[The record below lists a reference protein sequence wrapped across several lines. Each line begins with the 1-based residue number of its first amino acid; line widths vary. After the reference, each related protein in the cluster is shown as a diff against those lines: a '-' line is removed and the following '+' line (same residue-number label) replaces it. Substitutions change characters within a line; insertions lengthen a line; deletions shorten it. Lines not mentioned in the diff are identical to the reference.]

1 MGREKQE
8 EQLQMGMFNTAE
20 AVQTEAPETDAV
32 LPRMKELVATL
43 DEAARAYYAEGR
55 EIMSNFE
62 YDALYDELA
71 ALESQTGV
79 ILAGSP
85 TQRVGYEVMT
95 ELPKERHESRMLSLD
110 KTKSVED
117 LADLT
122 FAVCTN
128 FRAARPTV
136 TNVGHVSYLNP
147 PAGDTLYS
155 ESRMIK
161 DGNRICFYE
170 IRIWDN
176 AGVEVATVSMNGYH
190 I

>member
-8 EQLQMGMFNTAE
+8 EQLQMGMFDTAE

-95 ELPKERHESRMLSLD
+95 ELPKERRGSGGLCRGAREPHVLEAGWTDRGP
-110 KTKSVED
+110 D
-117 LADLT
+117 LP
-122 FAVCTN
+122 
-128 FRAARPTV
+128 RR
-136 TNVGHVSYLNP
+136 
-147 PAGDTLYS
+147 
-155 ESRMIK
+155 
-161 DGNRICFYE
+161 
-170 IRIWDN
+170 
-176 AGVEVATVSMNGYH
+176 
-190 I
+190 